1 MKPFHLC
8 AAPIVF
14 VAFITFSAL
23 EAARS
28 GGQIILF
35 YFYMHWEKKKKITH
49 VYKALTHPSTL

>member
-35 YFYMHWEKKKKITH
+35 YFYMHWEKKKKKLLMFI
-49 VYKALTHPSTL
+49 KP